1 MTLLFCTDYLLK
13 ITQGGRTMVHIGKHL
28 KNLTLTASLC
38 VLASAPFHAAMAA
51 EEAKKAEAK
60 TEKKADKPAAL
71 DGKAISFDTKKGNC
85 LACHMIPGGD
95 AAGNI
100 APPLM
105 SMKARFPDKAA
116 LRAQISDP
124 TVKNPVS
131 FMPPFGKHKIL
142 SEKEIDAV
150 TDFIY
155 SL

>member
-1 MTLLFCTDYLLK
+1 
-13 ITQGGRTMVHIGKHL
+13 MVHIGKHL
-28 KNLTLTASLC
+28 KNLILTTSLC
-38 VLASAPFHAAMAA
+38 VLVSAPFHAAMAA

-60 TEKKADKPAAL
+60 AEAKTEKKADDKPAGL

-116 LRAQISDP
+116 LRAQIADP